1 MIGWCIDCFEN
12 ISNDDVNK
20 MLSIW
25 LILLL
30 ISYCMLLIKWVL
42 RLNNVDNVWFIIE
55 HKKWFLFSPDL

>member
-12 ISNDDVNK
+12 ISYDDVNK

-25 LILLL
+25 LVLQL
-30 ISYCMLLIKWVL
+30 ISNSMLLIKWVL
-42 RLNNVDNVWFIIE
+42 RLNYVDYVGFIIE